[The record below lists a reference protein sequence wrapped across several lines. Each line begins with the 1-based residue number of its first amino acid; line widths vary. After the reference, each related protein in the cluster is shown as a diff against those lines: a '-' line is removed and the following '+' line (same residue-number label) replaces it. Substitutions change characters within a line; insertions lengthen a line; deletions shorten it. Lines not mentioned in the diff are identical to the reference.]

1 MGRHSL
7 VGFVVIIGI
16 EPDALQS
23 SEGSQ
28 IETWLK
34 SAQGG
39 KGQVLSEHELLWI
52 VREYSKGAFRAVAA
66 ATTRM
71 AGGNAEVILV
81 GGNRHKNWL
90 SKLSERIEAWAN
102 DEGAAE
108 LTARGR
114 RGWIKSLTALGWTDE
129 GCQENITLY
138 RKVL

>member
-1 MGRHSL
+1 M
-7 VGFVVIIGI
+7 IIGI
-16 EPDALQS
+16 EPDALQT
-23 SEGSQ
+23 SEGPQ
-28 IETWLK
+28 IKAWLK
-34 SAQGG
+34 AAAEHSDAPAEICG
-39 KGQVLSEHELLWI
+39 EHELLWV

-81 GGNRHKNWL
+81 GGSQHKSWLAKL
-90 SKLSERIEAWAN
+90 SKRIEAWAN
-102 DEGAAE
+102 DEGADE